1 MEGLIMVVLY
11 RVLSGERNY
20 RNGLLVKLG
29 MCVVLVSLIYAIV
42 APQLNAQEVQRV
54 GPGDVEVGIVLGEPT
69 GFSGK
74 VWTTLN
80 SAFDLGVAWS
90 FGKGGHIHLHG
101 DYLIHSFDFF
111 NVETGDMPLYF
122 GIGGRVRL
130 EEKDSRVGLR
140 IVVGTEYIFRE
151 APVSIFL
158 EIAPIMDIIPE
169 TASNLNAGFGIR
181 YIF

>member
-1 MEGLIMVVLY
+1 MN
-11 RVLSGERNY
+11 RSGRKQSRPHNY
-20 RNGLLVKLG
+20 RIKLPGVSGTFIVLFLLVYSMGTL
-29 MCVVLVSLIYAIV
+29 
-42 APQLNAQEVQRV
+42 QLNAQEVQKV
-54 GPGDVEVGIVLGEPT
+54 GPGDIEVGMVLGEPT

-80 SAFDLGVAWS
+80 SAFDVGVAWS

-101 DYLIHSFDFF
+101 DYLIHAFDFF
-111 NVETGDMPLYF
+111 SVETGDMPLYF
-122 GIGGRVRL
+122 GVGGRVRL

-140 IVVGTEYIFRE
+140 IVVGTEYVFRE

-158 EIAPIMDIIPE
+158 EIVPIMDILPE
-169 TASNLNAGFGIR
+169 TESNLNAGFGVR

>member
-1 MEGLIMVVLY
+1 MNFVRRKQY
-11 RVLSGERNY
+11 RVQNHRIKLPIGAIIFIVLF
-20 RNGLLVKLG
+20 LLVFSIGTL
-29 MCVVLVSLIYAIV
+29 
-42 APQLNAQEVQRV
+42 QLNAQEVQQV
-54 GPGDVEVGIVLGEPT
+54 GLGDVEVGIVLGEPT

-80 SAFDLGVAWS
+80 SAFDVGVAWS

-101 DYLIHSFDFF
+101 DYLIHAFDFF
-111 NVETGDMPLYF
+111 SVETGDMPLYF
-122 GIGGRVRL
+122 GVGGRVRL
-130 EEKDSRVGLR
+130 EEEDSRVGLR
-140 IVVGTEYIFRE
+140 IVVGTEYVFSE